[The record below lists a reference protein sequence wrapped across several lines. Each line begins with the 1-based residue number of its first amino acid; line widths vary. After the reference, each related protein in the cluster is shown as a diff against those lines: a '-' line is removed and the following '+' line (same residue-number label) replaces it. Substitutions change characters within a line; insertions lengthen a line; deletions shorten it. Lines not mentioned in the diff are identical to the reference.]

1 MPRSKMP
8 LFATAA
14 LAGLLMAITANPL
27 AGASLDG
34 LAVEVVNKSEPVLC
48 AEKDNVSLAFSS
60 DKVRSFRIEA
70 AHPVYLPLV
79 RNDSFPPDWTAC
91 DMAGDPS
98 FTPPAPP
105 RRQTIYE
112 DLDTWLVAWTFPSF
126 WRPATALVRVGD
138 RVERHIHMLQVWVRR
153 PNGGEEI
160 LVLYPPDG
168 YWRTR
173 PLSPPGLA
181 PTAFG
186 SSFLIGPIEEA
197 DRPIVR
203 IKEIAFEP
211 STRTF
216 TLSFEKGGTA
226 IVNMRPDAGRHV
238 LDVTFD
244 NPIAGSAFAM
254 LRSMY
259 VTEFNNDVARIA
271 VREREAEGWREQNIM
286 AFDRAVATDV
296 WAGRLS
302 PSQHNTSAPDMV
314 FNGFSEAAPKKAP
327 PSNK

>member
-1 MPRSKMP
+1 MRRCK
-8 LFATAA
+8 AA
-14 LAGLLMAITANPL
+14 LTKTTVASLLLGLTAGLAA
-27 AGASLDG
+27 AASIGG

-48 AEKDNVSLAFSS
+48 AEKDNVTLALSS

-70 AHPVYLPLV
+70 AHPVYLPMI
-79 RNDSFPPDWTAC
+79 RNDSFAPDWTAC
-91 DMAGDPS
+91 DMTGDPS

-112 DLDTWLVAWTFPSF
+112 DPDIWLVAWTFPSF
-126 WRPATALVRVGD
+126 WRPATAVVRVGD
-138 RVERHIHMLQVWVRR
+138 RVERNIHMLQVWVRR

-186 SSFLIGPIEEA
+186 SSFLIGPIEQA
-197 DRPIVR
+197 GRPVVR
-203 IKEIAFEP
+203 ISEVGFEP
-211 STRTF
+211 ATRRF
-216 TLSFEKGGTA
+216 KLSFEKGGRAT
-226 IVNMRPDAGRHV
+226 VTMRPDANRHSVDVV
-238 LDVTFD
+238 LEKPV
-244 NPIAGSAFAM
+244 IGSPFAM

-259 VTEFNNDVARIA
+259 VTETNNDVARVA
-271 VREREAEGWREQNIM
+271 VRERDAEGWREQNIM
-286 AFDRAVATDV
+286 VFDKAIATDI

-314 FNGFSEAAPKKAP
+314 FSGFSDTSSQLQK
-327 PSNK
+327 

>member
-1 MPRSKMP
+1 
-8 LFATAA
+8 
-14 LAGLLMAITANPL
+14 MAITANPV

-70 AHPVYLPLV
+70 AHPVYLPLI

-91 DMAGDPS
+91 EMTGDPS
-98 FTPPAPP
+98 FATTAAQPQ
-105 RRQTIYE
+105 RRTIYE
-112 DLDTWLVAWTFPSF
+112 DMDTWLVAWTFPSF

-138 RVERHIHMLQVWVRR
+138 RVERDIHMLQVWVRR

-160 LVLYPPDG
+160 LVFYPPDG
-168 YWRTR
+168 YWRAR

-186 SSFLIGPIEEA
+186 SSFLIGPVEEQS
-197 DRPIVR
+197 RPIVR
-203 IKEIAFEP
+203 IKEVAFEP

-216 TLSFEKGGTA
+216 TLSFESGGTA
-226 IVNMRPDAGRHV
+226 TVSMQPDASRHI
-238 LDVTFD
+238 LEVTFD
-244 NPIAGSAFAM
+244 KPLIGGPFAM

-286 AFDRAVATDV
+286 AFDKAIATDI

-302 PSQHNTSAPDMV
+302 PSRHNTSAPDMM
-314 FNGFSEAAPKKAP
+314 FNGFSEATSQRGSSS
-327 PSNK
+327 SNK